1 MGVTLVNSISKFKSL
16 RENSWTGLWAKRILS
31 ELEYLLEVSKANEG
45 KKRNLLD
52 DVIGQLWNFVQENG
66 AITKE
71 IVLELEEKL
80 LPMQSDAKKYTVL
93 LVGHAHIDM
102 NWMWGYQE
110 SAAVTVDTFETILQ
124 LMDEY
129 PEFKFS
135 QSQASVY
142 AILEEYYP
150 ELLEK
155 VKARIKEGRWEVTA
169 STWVENDKNMSGSES
184 NARHILY
191 TKNYLAKLLEI
202 NADSICLD
210 FEPDTFG
217 HNENMP
223 EILNQGG
230 VKYYYHCR
238 GYDKEHIYRWKA
250 PSGAEV
256 LTYREPV
263 WYNARVMFDALSYVP
278 SFCKEYGLNTAL
290 KMYGVGDHGGGPTR
304 KDLEHWLEMQTWPF
318 MPVIKFSFLREFF
331 AELEKIR
338 EKLPVVQQELNYV
351 FTGCYTSQARLK
363 KANKYGE
370 DRLFEAEA
378 LDVMAHNAA
387 ASHKTPADFATA
399 WRKILFNQ
407 FHDILPGSGT
417 IETREFG
424 MGEFQR
430 ALAGTQINTTHA
442 MRTLC
447 AQIDTEELISDDG
460 TNNLADY
467 AFGGGAGFGGH
478 ERECFVTGSVGR
490 AGGKRRIMNIFN
502 PTQYNRKEVVT
513 VTLWDWDGDASR
525 LRAYDVDGNVV
536 KCQVVGQGLEYWDHY
551 YHKVAIEAEV
561 DAFGYNTYILDE
573 EDAEE
578 LKIVWR
584 ELSGSGKGDPTMND
598 PRVDYFSDAPI
609 VLENG
614 KVRAQFAAGTMK
626 MISLYDKISE
636 KEYLSEPAAY
646 FREIIEDTRYG
657 MTSWRVGSYASV
669 CDVNE
674 SAAIRIESVE
684 KGLLEQKIV
693 YRIEKE
699 KYTIRV
705 KVILETEKDVL
716 DYQMEIDWHMLGNEK
731 DGIPQ
736 LNFIVPLGYKADKYA
751 CTVPFG
757 VISREATAHDVPC
770 LGFMGGIPVD
780 GSLKGLAIMSDC
792 KYGFRGNEN
801 SVAVTLIRS
810 SYNPDR
816 VPDAGKH
823 LVNVG
828 VGLCEMD
835 AVSIHEKYD
844 CYIHPIYSCANTM
857 HTGSLAKKG
866 SFLQI
871 EGDAK
876 VTALKVS
883 EDKKDMILRVY
894 SLSDQTQQVA
904 LQLNKNIQEA
914 YFADVL
920 ERKKEQLS
928 VKDNQIKFTLPGR
941 AVRTIRVN

>member
-1 MGVTLVNSISKFKSL
+1 MNTINKFKML
-16 RENSWTGLWAKRILS
+16 RQDSWSGIWAKRILA
-31 ELEYLLEVSKANEG
+31 ELEYLLEVSKASEG
-45 KKRNLLD
+45 KNRKLLD
-52 DVIGQLWNFVQENG
+52 EVIDVLWEFVSTNG
-66 AITKE
+66 AITKD
-71 IVLELEEKL
+71 IVLELEDRL
-80 LPMQSDAKKYTVL
+80 LPMQEDARKYTVL

-102 NWMWGYQE
+102 NWMWGFQE
-110 SAAVTVDTFETILQ
+110 TAAVTVDTFETILK
-124 LMDEY
+124 LMEEY
-129 PEFKFS
+129 PQFKFS

-155 VKARIKEGRWEVTA
+155 VKALIKEGRWEVTA

-191 TKNYLAKLLEI
+191 TKNYLSKLLDI
-202 NADSICLD
+202 PADSICLD

-223 EILNQGG
+223 EILTQGG

-238 GYDKEHIYRWKA
+238 GFDKTHIYRWQA

-256 LTYREPV
+256 LVYREPV
-263 WYNARVMFDALSYVP
+263 WYNARVLFDCLSYIP
-278 SFCKEYGLNTAL
+278 SFCKEYGLTTAL

-304 KDLEHWLEMQTWPF
+304 KDLEHWLEMQKWPF
-318 MPVIKFSFLREFF
+318 MPVIKFSSLGEFY

-338 EKLPVVQQELNYV
+338 ETLPVVQQELNYV

-378 LDVMAHNAA
+378 LDVMAHEQV
-387 ASHKTPADFATA
+387 SPYRTPSDFETA

-424 MGEFQR
+424 MGEFQKS
-430 ALAGTQINTTHA
+430 LAGVQINTTHA
-442 MRTLC
+442 MRVLC
-447 AQIDTEELISDDG
+447 AQIDTEGLVSDDG
-460 TNNLADY
+460 TDKLSDY
-467 AFGGGAGFGGH
+467 AYGGGAGFGGH
-478 ERECFVTGSVGR
+478 EREFFVTGSVGR
-490 AGGKRRIMNIFN
+490 SGGKRRIMNIFN
-502 PTQYNRKEVVT
+502 PTQYARKEIVT
-513 VTLWDWDGDASR
+513 VTLWDWDGEASR
-525 LRAYDVDGNVV
+525 IKAYDVDGNEV

-551 YHKVAIEAEV
+551 YHKVSLEAEV
-561 DAFGYNTYILDE
+561 DGFGYNTYILDE
-573 EDAEE
+573 GEEEE

-584 ELSGSGKGDPTMND
+584 ELSNSGKGDPTMND

-609 VLENG
+609 VLEND
-614 KVRAQFAAGTMK
+614 KVRAQFATGTMK
-626 MISLYDKISE
+626 MISLYDKIAE
-636 KEYLSEPAAY
+636 KEFLSEPAAY
-646 FREIIEDTRYG
+646 FREVIEDTRYG

-674 SAAIRIESVE
+674 NGAIRIESVE
-684 KGLLEQKIV
+684 KGSLAQKIV

-705 KVILETEKDVL
+705 NIILEAGKDVF

-736 LNFIVPLGYKADKYA
+736 LNFVVPLGYKADKYA
-751 CTVPFG
+751 CTIPFG
-757 VISREATAHDVPC
+757 VINREATAHDVPC
-770 LGFMGGIPVD
+770 VGFMGGIPFD
-780 GSLKGLAIMSDC
+780 GSKKGIAIMSDC
-792 KYGFRGNEN
+792 KYGFRGDED

-835 AVSIHEKYD
+835 AVSISEKYE
-844 CYIHPIYSCANTM
+844 CYIHPIYSCANTV
-857 HTGSLAKKG
+857 HTGTLAKKG
-866 SFLQI
+866 SFLLI
-871 EGDAK
+871 EGDVQVA
-876 VTALKVS
+876 ALKVS
-883 EDKKDMILRVY
+883 EDKADMILRVY
-894 SLSDQTQQVA
+894 SLSDQAQIVV
-904 LQLNKNIQEA
+904 LNLNKNVQEA
-914 YFADVL
+914 YFTDVL
-920 ERKKEQLS
+920 ERKQEKLS
-928 VKDNQIKFTLPGR
+928 FKDNQIEFTMPGR
-941 AVRTIRVN
+941 AVRTIRVNL